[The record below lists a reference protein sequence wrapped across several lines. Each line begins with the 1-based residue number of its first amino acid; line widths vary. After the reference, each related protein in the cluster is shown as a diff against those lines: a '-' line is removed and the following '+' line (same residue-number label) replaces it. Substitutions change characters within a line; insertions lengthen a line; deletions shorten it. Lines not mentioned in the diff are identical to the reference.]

1 MPRAVRRQ
9 DVYPTRL
16 LNRLHAHF
24 DNHRGVVATTPWRR
38 RPGSPASP
46 PPSAVG
52 DAAANLHGSFSSPMA
67 SAVAFRYSS
76 EGSLGGRNARTESP
90 SGVGMDSGLFP
101 ENTRLGRYQIVKRLG
116 GGESSEVLLAISQGP
131 HGFERIVVLKRLL
144 PRHDSDE
151 SMGRMLATEAVAYA
165 RLTHPAIVRLY
176 DFFELEGRAV
186 LVVEY
191 VDGPSL
197 AELQATLRGRRE
209 ALSDPASMYIAS
221 RVFGALAAAHA
232 ARDPRSGEFAP
243 VIHRDVSPGSVLL
256 PWDGF
261 VKLGDFGFAK
271 VKGLTSDTG
280 ETRHGML
287 KGTLGYM
294 APEQA
299 LGEPVTPRTDVYAG
313 CLLLRELLLAA
324 PAFPPGMP
332 ELEFLRAMAET
343 ELRPIEALRGG
354 VSPMLA
360 EAMRRGLARD
370 PEERTLTAA
379 EMGRVLRQETDLA
392 IAQMSLVDALAR
404 VRPSEARAST
414 PPAGTRA
421 FSDTPASGTM
431 RFERMHLPPE
441 AMPSDSGLTNPAD
454 TDSHPTL
461 RYETPGSVIML
472 GPSDRPT
479 VLSGPP
485 LFEAPR
491 RGRGL
496 VVATALAAAV
506 VCVALVVLFRGPTV
520 HSSERV
526 TSAPKLGAVSAA
538 SVAPSSPS
546 PPPPA
551 PPPSPPPP
559 AAEASP
565 PPPPPASTVGDLV
578 TPAEARSHRV
588 FIDGRYAAPRAGAT
602 LSLPCGLHTV
612 RIGSKG
618 RDQKLNVPCGG
629 SISAAAR

>member
-1 MPRAVRRQ
+1 
-9 DVYPTRL
+9 
-16 LNRLHAHF
+16 
-24 DNHRGVVATTPWRR
+24 
-38 RPGSPASP
+38 
-46 PPSAVG
+46 
-52 DAAANLHGSFSSPMA
+52 
-67 SAVAFRYSS
+67 
-76 EGSLGGRNARTESP
+76 
-90 SGVGMDSGLFP
+90 MDSGLFP

-131 HGFERIVVLKRLL
+131 HGFERVVVLKRLL
-144 PRHDSDE
+144 PKHDSDE

-176 DFFELEGRAV
+176 DFFEYEGQAV

-197 AELQATLRGRRE
+197 AELQATLRARRE
-209 ALSDPASMYIAS
+209 ALSDPAGMYIAS

-271 VKGLTSDTG
+271 VKGLTGDNG
-280 ETRHGML
+280 DTRHGML

-294 APEQA
+294 APEQV
-299 LGEPVTPRTDVYAG
+299 LGEAVTPRTDVYVG

-324 PAFPPGMP
+324 PAFPHGMP
-332 ELEFLRAMAET
+332 ELELLRAMAET
-343 ELRPIEALRGG
+343 ELPPIEAVRGG

-360 EAMRRGLARD
+360 DAMRRGLARD
-370 PEERTLTAA
+370 PEARTLTAA
-379 EMGRVLRQETDLA
+379 EMGRVLRQETDLS

-404 VRPSEARAST
+404 VRPSEVRAST

-421 FSDTPASGTM
+421 FSDTPESGTM

-461 RYETPGSVIML
+461 RYETPGSVLML
-472 GPSDRPT
+472 GRTDPPT
-479 VLSGPP
+479 VISARPP
-485 LFEAPR
+485 VELG
-491 RGRGL
+491 RGRAL
-496 VVATALAAAV
+496 VVATAIGAVAA
-506 VCVALVVLFRGPTV
+506 CVALLVLFHGPPV
-520 HSSERV
+520 RSSERV
-526 TSAPKLGAVSAA
+526 TPAPKPVAVAA
-538 SVAPSSPS
+538 AAVAPSSPAPLS
-546 PPPPA
+546 PPSLAPPPPS
-551 PPPSPPPP
+551 SPPALPAGPP
-559 AAEASP
+559 AAKPVEASP
-565 PPPPPASTVGDLV
+565 PPPPSPAPASRLGDLV
-578 TPAEARSHRV
+578 TPVEARSHRV
-588 FIDGRYAAPRAGAT
+588 FIDGRYAAPRSGAT

-618 RDQKLNVPCGG
+618 RDQKVNVPCGG
-629 SISAAAR
+629 SISVGAR